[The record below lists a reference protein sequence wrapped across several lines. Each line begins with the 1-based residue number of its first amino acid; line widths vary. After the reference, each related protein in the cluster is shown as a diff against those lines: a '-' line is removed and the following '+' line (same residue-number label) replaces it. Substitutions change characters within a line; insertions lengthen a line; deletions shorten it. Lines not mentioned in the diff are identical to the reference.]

1 MKKIFILFSLIL
13 GMLMMSMQVNAKV
26 VQKGNVLYEYKSYGK
41 GVWLY
46 EITLLSTKGIKSLK
60 IPEKLGG
67 KKVIKMTGVSD
78 GEDGGSNIFGV
89 YYNDDLGKYMPV
101 ESYNRVK
108 SIRKIIVPDTVETI
122 SDGCF
127 GNIPNEKKISIN
139 IPQKID
145 FISGIRFLN
154 SKWEKITV
162 SKKNKYY
169 KSINDCLL
177 TKDGKEFCGILKDKN
192 RVIIPNG
199 VKKIPNYASFRKTV
213 KKIEIPK
220 TVVQLNFNESI
231 SKDVE
236 VSISKKNKKYA
247 VSNGSVYNKITKCL
261 IFGKTKKSICVI
273 PEQVETI
280 GDNSYLGEEY
290 PSKIVISQSVKM
302 IKMITSIS
310 EKENLTLVCNGKKP
324 PELIGTKY
332 SGPVKNI
339 LVFVPNGCV
348 DAYKN
353 AWKVDCVELQF
364 VELSL
369 PSIANNSIIVRA
381 GIFGKNK

>member
-1 MKKIFILFSLIL
+1 
-13 GMLMMSMQVNAKV
+13 MLMMSMQVNAKV